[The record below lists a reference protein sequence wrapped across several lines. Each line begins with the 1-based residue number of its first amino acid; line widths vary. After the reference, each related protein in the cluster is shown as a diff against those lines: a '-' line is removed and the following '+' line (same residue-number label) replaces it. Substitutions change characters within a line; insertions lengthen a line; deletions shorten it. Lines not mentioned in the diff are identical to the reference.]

1 MRPQARS
8 GAFRGMRLVPGTD
21 VAAAGEPRGDL
32 TLLCLRLAEELHSDG
47 AEHPVAAALA
57 VAARGVSG
65 LEPAAFA
72 RHLGWDEATVRATE
86 SGLVG
91 FADLPP
97 EVGDLLAST
106 GRIDFLQV
114 ADLERCRVSPTLA
127 AAWVQAPFPGMA
139 AAADQ
144 SPWASGF
151 LKGG

>member
-8 GAFRGMRLVPGTD
+8 GAFRGMRLAPGTD

-47 AEHPVAAALA
+47 VEHPVAAALA

-72 RHLGWDEATVRATE
+72 RYLGWDEATVRATE

-106 GRIDFLQV
+106 GRIDLLQV

-139 AAADQ
+139 AAADR